1 MLILLANPSRDHV
14 FHLTFPKEWKFND
27 ISHLFSP
34 FGKYIYIYIYMYSN
48 PLYLIIIFIYTNT
61 ILIELQSFIL
71 QEVCMCHG

>member
-34 FGKYIYIYIYMYSN
+34 FGKYIYIYMYSN

-61 ILIELQSFIL
+61 ILIELQSFML